1 MKIVIER
8 IENEIAVCELENGN
22 LVEAPLALFGEVKE
36 GDIVTLTVD
45 KQETDTVKEQVQ
57 SRVAALFSRSEED
70 ENCDY

>member
-1 MKIVIER
+1 MKIVIEK

-36 GDIVTLTVD
+36 GDIVNLTVD
-45 KQETDTVKEQVQ
+45 KQEPDTVKEQVQ